1 MKRLVCAFLILL
13 AVGISLQVALI
24 KRPPNYRVVTKAA
37 QNILE
42 GAHPY
47 EPQEGLDYYK
57 YSPLAGILTAPFLFL
72 PDSVGIFLFVFLQL
86 GLFIWAFSKWVARA
100 HLTGLSWQSIAVVA
114 FFSTIFDVTV
124 AVQNGQVNVGIFA
137 LMFFAAAQ
145 YAEGKLVRAG
155 LVLSLATNLKLF
167 PFTLGLCLLMGLK
180 KKYWMA
186 FFGGVLLW
194 MALPSILIGFEANR
208 RLHSEWL
215 QLMTWDQTRDL
226 TMLDVGSFLA
236 LHFGMDPAI
245 RNLLAVTVGLLIG
258 LGALYVF
265 KRQRNDLVDR
275 FLLPINGLYVL
286 LFSYLSESPTSVL
299 AVAGIFLIGIEALS
313 GRKRAALYWVHW
325 GIALM
330 LVPIFYSDLVPN
342 NWGEWAR
349 AFHLKTIGYLY
360 VSVVLGFVFCRR
372 YLGQGSAEP
381 NGALGG

>member
-1 MKRLVCAFLILL
+1 MKRLVYAFLILL
-13 AVGISLQVALI
+13 AIGISLQVALI
-24 KRPPNYRVVTKAA
+24 KRPPNYRVVTTAA

-42 GAHPY
+42 ATQPY
-47 EPQEGLDYYK
+47 ELQEGLDYYK

-72 PDSVGIFLFVFLQL
+72 PDTVGIFLFVFLQL
-86 GLFIWAFSKWVARA
+86 GLFCWAFSKWAASA
-100 HLTGLSWQSIAVVA
+100 HVTGLSWQSVAVVA

-124 AVQNGQVNVGIFA
+124 AVQNCQVNVGIFA

-145 YAEGKLVRAG
+145 YAEGKFVRAG

-167 PFTLGLCLLMGLK
+167 PFTLGLCLLMGFK
-180 KKYWMA
+180 KEYWMA
-186 FFGGVLLW
+186 FFGGLLLW
-194 MALPSILIGFEANR
+194 LALPSVLVGFEANM

-215 QLMTWDQTRDL
+215 QLMTWDQTRDVY
-226 TMLDVGSFLA
+226 MLDVGSFLA

-258 LGALYVF
+258 LGTLYVF
-265 KRQRNDLVDR
+265 RKQRNDLVDW

-313 GRKRAALYWVHW
+313 DRKRAALYWAHW

-330 LVPIFYSDLVPN
+330 LIPVFYSDLVPN
-342 NWGEWAR
+342 HWGEWAR

-360 VSVVLGFVFCRR
+360 VSIVLGFIFRRR
-372 YLGQGSAEP
+372 YLGQGPAEP
-381 NGALGG
+381 NGALNG